1 MENKIMHS
9 IIVYMQE
16 RNVEICPSEDF
27 DGIVI
32 NIKNDD
38 DDALKDSLYLD
49 EQEMEFLIAK
59 MKEVMVYVKS

>member
-9 IIVYMQE
+9 VIVYMQE
-16 RNVEICPSEDF
+16 HNVEICPSEDF

-32 NIKNDD
+32 NTKNDD
-38 DDALKDSLYLD
+38 NTLGSSLYLD

-59 MKEVMVYVKS
+59 MKEVMAYVKS